1 MNEVQ
6 KYLEYTIPRED
17 SVYCVEF
24 CSSENC
30 SQLLGV
36 GTEAKVSIYQLKFK
50 DDDDDVD
57 DFEFEQL
64 YDFQNGCRVTAIAWS
79 PESSLVSLPKLLSC
93 VPHTKKFSTLLN
105 SPTNELLLK
114 LISVL
119 CGAMRRTV
127 EKQLVD
133 FLDGGRYA
141 GTPSKSDLQRT
152 HFSHVTNLGCEH
164 HFGDLDSSQRRRPN
178 ASFHHHS
185 MVVVTCARRIWLRR
199 SNVNFS
205 TPCKE
210 EPKKKRKNK
219 PSDKPESE
227 PILNSTIHSFH
238 VNDYV
243 AIAYQDAWYPGCVEE
258 VDETTAVVNFMA
270 PCRTAGMFMWPARKD
285 AQKVNKEFI
294 LLAVAGSDRRIR
306 VFSTD
311 LKGDD
316 SVQVLEGHTDFVN
329 SLTFDPDSGTQLASV
344 GDDQWC
350 RIWDRDGNQQLAF
363 PLGAPGM
370 SVCWHR
376 EEPMKVMVALKT
388 GVIKIFSLTQE
399 EQLMSFEAGPGPLM
413 EADWSAGNKGL
424 LIGAA
429 CGQDRPVERRQI
441 HVEGTRHF
449 RWAKCSDS
457 LVATV
462 GRPGRQIKVFNSK
475 HQQTPITISQP
486 ITYTVSW
493 HQRLPVLAAG
503 GDQKVHGQDEESDMK

>member
-79 PESSLVSLPKLLSC
+79 PESSLVSLPKLL
-93 VPHTKKFSTLLN
+93 
-105 SPTNELLLK
+105 
-114 LISVL
+114 
-119 CGAMRRTV
+119 R
-127 EKQLVD
+127 
-133 FLDGGRYA
+133 
-141 GTPSKSDLQRT
+141 
-152 HFSHVTNLGCEH
+152 
-164 HFGDLDSSQRRRPN
+164 
-178 ASFHHHS
+178 
-185 MVVVTCARRIWLRR
+185 
-199 SNVNFS
+199 
-205 TPCKE
+205 
-210 EPKKKRKNK
+210 
-219 PSDKPESE
+219 
-227 PILNSTIHSFH
+227 
-238 VNDYV
+238 
-243 AIAYQDAWYPGCVEE
+243 
-258 VDETTAVVNFMA
+258 
-270 PCRTAGMFMWPARKD
+270 
-285 AQKVNKEFI
+285 
-294 LLAVAGSDRRIR
+294 LAVAGSDRRIR

-503 GDQKVHGQDEESDMK
+503 GDQKVHVYCFDAL